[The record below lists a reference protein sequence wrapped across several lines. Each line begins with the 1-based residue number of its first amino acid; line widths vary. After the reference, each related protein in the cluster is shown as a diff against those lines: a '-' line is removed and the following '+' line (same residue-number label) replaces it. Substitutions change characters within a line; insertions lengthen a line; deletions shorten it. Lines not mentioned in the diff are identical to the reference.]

1 MSTKKKNSLFEILMH
16 LVVVVVIYT
25 VRVFMFAWFRPKVEW
40 TGDTVKSAH
49 LKTPSVIIANHTSM
63 LDPIMMLAVFFAQ
76 VCAKAVM
83 VHSGVPHF
91 SLAQAGVLGTP
102 SSLPSR

>member
-1 MSTKKKNSLFEILMH
+1 MH

-63 LDPIMMLAVFFAQ
+63 LDPIMMLAVFFYNHK
-76 VCAKAVM
+76 VRD
-83 VHSGVPHF
+83 
-91 SLAQAGVLGTP
+91 SLRPFQYGYRMGPACET
-102 SSLPSR
+102 